1 VVNKN
6 MLEQEPQLPKQP
18 ENVQPQITQLQPEK
32 VQARAKIAQPDKN
45 VVVPKYICLANERF
59 KDE

>member
-1 VVNKN
+1 